1 MFLCTCAFLRKLWI
15 MCSTKIRQ
23 TKSIIENMGFQ
34 ETEHSQREV
43 SVDSDEKSQDRSFI
57 ADLERK

>member
-1 MFLCTCAFLRKLWI
+1 MYLRLSQEAVDYVLYQNKKTNQKYNWKHGI
-15 MCSTKIRQ
+15 
-23 TKSIIENMGFQ
+23 Q
-34 ETEHSQREV
+34 ETEHSQRDV